1 MKKIISIILLALLA
15 APALFSQDG
24 VTSSSELF
32 FQISS
37 LPEAKIGYTHN
48 FLFPVLQGDD
58 PLTSG
63 NNLTLGLT
71 AEITPISLNGI
82 FQAELTPVAF
92 LKFAAGVRLGAGWH
106 INLFGSDIYGTG
118 FNSIDSGGNESYR
131 GGAFD
136 ALMWKT
142 YIGGTFQFDLAAVIP
157 GDWNHVVMQTYH
169 EINYHANTKAQNGEA
184 WYFESDDGENRN
196 GFNYSGNLVIGY
208 QMPIF
213 LNMVAFMAEMDLYLY
228 DNVQSESGKNR
239 ESWGDDLI
247 RWKFSNILNFQ
258 VSNQFSIAV
267 ITQFKTR
274 RNFTNYVYNKD
285 DTQRMH
291 YQERILNTSDPMS
304 LEFYRVAAIFNL
316 KL

>member
-1 MKKIISIILLALLA
+1 MKKIFLIFTLAFLSVPLL
-15 APALFSQDG
+15 FTQESG

-32 FQISS
+32 LQIST
-37 LPEAKIGYTHN
+37 LPEAKIGYKHN
-48 FLFPVLQGDD
+48 FIFPVFQGDN

-63 NNLTLGLT
+63 NNLKLDLT
-71 AEITPISLNGI
+71 AEVTPISLNGI
-82 FQAELTPVAF
+82 IQAELTPIAF
-92 LKFAAGVRLGAGWH
+92 LKFTAGVRLGAGWH
-106 INLFGSDIYGTG
+106 INLFGGNLYGTG
-118 FNSIDSGGNESYR
+118 FNLINTDKSELYK

-136 ALMWKT
+136 ALMLKT

-169 EINYHANTKAQNGEA
+169 EINYHANTSAKNGEP

-196 GFNYSGNLVIGY
+196 GFNYFGNIVIGY

-228 DNVQSESGKNR
+228 DNVQSLNGKNR
-239 ESWGDDLI
+239 ESWGDNLI

-258 VSNQFSIAV
+258 VTDQFSIAL
-267 ITQFKTR
+267 ITQLRTQ
-274 RNFTNYVYNKD
+274 RNFTNYKKSD
-285 DTQRMH
+285 EPQLH
-291 YQERILNTSDPMS
+291 YQERDLKTSDP
-304 LEFYRVAAIFNL
+304 LRFEFYRVAAIITF